1 MPARRLHQ
9 ELAAISEIEW
19 SEIYSFQ

>member
-9 ELAAISEIEW
+9 ELSAISEIEW